1 MATAS
6 TPVSSRFKASNAAKA
21 MNQIMRLDFDSDKE
35 AFLEVLE
42 DYFYGDSGE
51 SLDGVEDDFEEME
64 LSEPAQYDQKVC
76 VCNHN

>member
-1 MATAS
+1 MAAAS
-6 TPVSSRFKASNAAKA
+6 TPVSSRFKASNAAQA

-42 DYFYGDSGE
+42 DYFYGDMVRAWMVLRMTWRKWSCL
-51 SLDGVEDDFEEME
+51 SL
-64 LSEPAQYDQKVC
+64 LQYDQKVC

>member
-1 MATAS
+1 MAAAS
-6 TPVSSRFKASNAAKA
+6 TPVSSRFKASNAAQA

-51 SLDGVEDDFEEME
+51 TLEDDLEETE
-64 LSEPAQYDQKVC
+64 LSEHASVRSEGVC
-76 VCNHN
+76 V